1 MANYDERRVPRGTSR
16 RWEVLM
22 SEEATQHAPA
32 PRRTAIDVRSEHRIL
47 RELSDGLLLGIALL
61 DEGASLERNHEYLD
75 FHDPARAGFRAEAGE
90 VVKPGQRVVAR
101 TDLVPEAWNELVRAC
116 DRVLRR
122 AALRRAG

>member
-1 MANYDERRVPRGTSR
+1 MAKYDERRVPRGTSR

-22 SEEATQHAPA
+22 SEEAAEHAPA

-47 RELSDGLLLGIALL
+47 RELPDGLLLGIALL
-61 DEGASLERNHEYLD
+61 DEGTTLERHHEYLD
-75 FHDPARAGFRAEAGE
+75 FHDPARAGFRAEGGE

-101 TDLVPEAWNELVRAC
+101 TAVVPEAWIELVRAC